1 MCFSA
6 ILKFLRYPVWG
17 VDLMDLTHSAF
28 IGTIRM
34 KFRPT
39 CEEILQPLKNG
50 FRRISENGSCGAK
63 KCPID
68 PQMGSNFRSWSP
80 Q

>member
-6 ILKFLRYPVWG
+6 ILKNLRYPVWG

-28 IGTIRM
+28 NGAIRM

-39 CEEILQPLKNG
+39 CEEILQPHKN
-50 FRRISENGSCGAK
+50 RIRQIAK
-63 KCPID
+63 N
-68 PQMGSNFRSWSP
+68 SS
-80 Q
+80 